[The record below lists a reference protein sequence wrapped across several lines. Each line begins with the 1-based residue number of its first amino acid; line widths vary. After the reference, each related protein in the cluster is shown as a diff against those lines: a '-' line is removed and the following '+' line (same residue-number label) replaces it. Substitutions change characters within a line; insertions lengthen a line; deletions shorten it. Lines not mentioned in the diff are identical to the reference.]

1 MNETVIRSRIDPAI
15 KEEAS
20 RLLEKMGLTMSDA
33 IRLFLHR
40 VIVDKG
46 LPFEVKAP
54 NEATL
59 AAVRA
64 VERGELERTSLRGIA
79 RDWEAACAKETW
91 APIGSAISG
100 RTGFS
105 CSG

>member
-1 MNETVIRSRIDPAI
+1 MNQTVIRSRIDPAI

-64 VERGELERTSLRGIA
+64 AKRDEFERTSLKGIA
-79 RDWEAACAKETW
+79 RDWEAVCAKSSKR
-91 APIGSAISG
+91 GSSKKI
-100 RTGFS
+100 
-105 CSG
+105 

>member
-20 RLLEKMGLTMSDA
+20 RLLAKMGLTMSDA

-54 NEATL
+54 NEATM
-59 AAVRA
+59 AAIRA
-64 VERGELERTSLRGIA
+64 VEKGELQRTSLKGIS
-79 RDWEAACAKETW
+79 REWEAACVK
-91 APIGSAISG
+91 SSG
-100 RTGFS
+100 RRS
-105 CSG
+105 SRKM

>member
-1 MNETVIRSRIDPAI
+1 MNQTVIRSRIDPAV
-15 KEEAS
+15 KDEAS
-20 RLLEKMGLTMSDA
+20 RLLAKMGLTMSDA

-54 NEATL
+54 NDATMS
-59 AAVRA
+59 AVRA

-79 RDWEAACAKETW
+79 RDWEAACAKSSRRRSSKKT
-91 APIGSAISG
+91 
-100 RTGFS
+100 
-105 CSG
+105 

>member
-1 MNETVIRSRIDPAI
+1 MSQTVIRSRIDPAI

-46 LPFEVKAP
+46 LPFQVKAP
-54 NEATL
+54 NEATV

-64 VERGELERTSLRGIA
+64 AKRGELERTSLKGIA
-79 RDWEAACAKETW
+79 REWEAACAKSSRRRNSRKT
-91 APIGSAISG
+91 
-100 RTGFS
+100 
-105 CSG
+105 

>member
-1 MNETVIRSRIDPAI
+1 MNQTVIRSRIDPAV
-15 KEEAS
+15 KDEAS
-20 RLLEKMGLTMSDA
+20 RLLAKMGLTMSDA

-54 NEATL
+54 NDATM

-64 VERGELERTSLRGIA
+64 VERGEIERTSLRGIA
-79 RDWEAACAKETW
+79 RDWEAACAKSSRRRSSKKT
-91 APIGSAISG
+91 
-100 RTGFS
+100 
-105 CSG
+105 

>member
-1 MNETVIRSRIDPAI
+1 MNQTVIRSRIDPKI
-15 KEEAS
+15 KKEAS

-46 LPFEVKAP
+46 LPFQVKAP
-54 NEATL
+54 NEATV

-64 VERGELERTSLRGIA
+64 AKRGGLERTSLKGIA
-79 RDWEAACAKETW
+79 REWEAACAKSSRRRSSKKT
-91 APIGSAISG
+91 
-100 RTGFS
+100 
-105 CSG
+105 

>member
-15 KEEAS
+15 KQEAS

-40 VIVDKG
+40 VTIDKG
-46 LPFEVKAP
+46 LPFDVKAP
-54 NEATL
+54 NESTR

-64 VERGELERTSLRGIA
+64 AKRGELERTSLKGIA
-79 RDWEAACAKETW
+79 REWEAACAKSSKRRSLRKT
-91 APIGSAISG
+91 
-100 RTGFS
+100 
-105 CSG
+105 

>member
-1 MNETVIRSRIDPAI
+1 MIRSRIDRAI
-15 KEEAS
+15 KKEVS
-20 RLLEKMGLTMSDA
+20 RLLEKMGLTISDA

-54 NEATL
+54 NESTS

-64 VERGELERTSLRGIA
+64 VERDEFERASLRGIA
-79 RDWEAACAKETW
+79 RDWEAACAKSSRRRSSKKT
-91 APIGSAISG
+91 
-100 RTGFS
+100 
-105 CSG
+105 

>member
-1 MNETVIRSRIDPAI
+1 MDQTIIRSRIDSAI

-20 RLLEKMGLTMSDA
+20 RLLGKMGLTMSDA

-54 NEATL
+54 NEVTA

-64 VERGELERTSLRGIA
+64 VERGELERTSLKGIA
-79 RDWEAACAKETW
+79 HDWEAACAKSSRRRSSRKT
-91 APIGSAISG
+91 
-100 RTGFS
+100 
-105 CSG
+105 

>member
-1 MNETVIRSRIDPAI
+1 MNQTVIRSRIDPAI
-15 KEEAS
+15 KEEAN
-20 RLLEKMGLTMSDA
+20 RLLENMCLTLSYA

-54 NEATL
+54 TEATS

-64 VERGELERTSLRGIA
+64 VRRGELERTPLRGIS
-79 RDWEAACAKETW
+79 REWEAACAKSSRRRSLKKT
-91 APIGSAISG
+91 
-100 RTGFS
+100 
-105 CSG
+105 